1 MMNDIA
7 LHPRPTMRIGMLLD
21 RQPSRPCRAATQSPR
36 YDRLV
41 SPVEVENLEPTDAV
55 DAAFSNG
62 DESAL
67 RAAYDRH
74 GKVIYSFCRRSIPED
89 RAMDVTQEV
98 FVSAWRARARFDPA
112 KGTLGGWLM
121 GIAKNRLID
130 NIRAERRHAD
140 RRDDT
145 EVGELPTSADV
156 DRIGDRMIVA
166 SVLQQL
172 PPRSRQVVELAYF
185 DDLTHTQIAERTNLP
200 LGTVKSDI
208 RRALLKMRSQLE
220 SAR

>member
-1 MMNDIA
+1 MTNNVA
-7 LHPRPTMRIGMLLD
+7 LLSRPATSMEMPLD
-21 RQPSRPCRAATQSPR
+21 RSVRGTCPAGVRSPR
-36 YDRLV
+36 YNQHV
-41 SPVEVENLEPTDAV
+41 TPTEVEDLEPTDEV
-55 DAAFSNG
+55 DAAFVNG

-67 RAAYDRH
+67 RKAYDRH
-74 GKVIYSFCRRSIPED
+74 GKVIYSFCRRSIAED

-98 FVSAWRARARFDPA
+98 FVSAWRARDRFDPA

-130 NIRAERRHAD
+130 NIRSEQRHAD

-145 EVGELPTSADV
+145 EVVELPASTDV
-156 DRIGDRMIVA
+156 DRVGDQMIVA

-172 PPRSRQVVELAYF
+172 PARSRQVVELAYF
-185 DDLTHTQIAERTNLP
+185 DDLTHTQIAERTGLP

-208 RRALLKMRSQLE
+208 RRALSRMRSQLE
-220 SAR
+220 SAQ

>member
-1 MMNDIA
+1 MTGTCNAWARSPQYTSGVI
-7 LHPRPTMRIGMLLD
+7 PT
-21 RQPSRPCRAATQSPR
+21 
-36 YDRLV
+36 
-41 SPVEVENLEPTDAV
+41 EVEDLEPTYKV
-55 DAAFSNG
+55 DAAFVNG

-98 FVSAWRARARFDPA
+98 FVSAWRARDRFDPV
-112 KGTLGGWLM
+112 KGTLGAWLM

-130 NIRAERRHAD
+130 NIRSEQRHAD

-145 EVGELPTSADV
+145 EVVELPTSTDV
-156 DRIGDRMIVA
+156 DRIGNQMIVA

-172 PPRSRQVVELAYF
+172 PARSRQVVELAYF
-185 DDLTHTQIAERTNLP
+185 DDLTHTQIAERTGLP

-208 RRALLKMRSQLE
+208 RRALSRMRSQLE
-220 SAR
+220 SAQ